1 MIRKKSEENRGQP
14 LVGKFVKI
22 ERNVDPVLR
31 SNGREIIIKERERER
46 CIGLLIL

>member
-22 ERNVDPVLR
+22 ERNVEPVLGFK
-31 SNGREIIIKERERER
+31 GREKIQERERER
-46 CIGLLIL
+46 CMGLLIL